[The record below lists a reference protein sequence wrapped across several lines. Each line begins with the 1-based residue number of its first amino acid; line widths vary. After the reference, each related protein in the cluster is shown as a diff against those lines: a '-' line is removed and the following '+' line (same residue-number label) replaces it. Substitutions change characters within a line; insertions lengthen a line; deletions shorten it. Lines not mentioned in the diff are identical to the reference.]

1 MQGIKCKRGEIIL
14 LPAKESL
21 EEREGSTYSIIKLL
35 INISKVSNNGK
46 LFFPIHHNWGFY
58 T

>member
-1 MQGIKCKRGEIIL
+1 MQGIKSKRGEIIL

-21 EEREGSTYSIIKLL
+21 EEREASVYSITKLL
-35 INISKVSNNGK
+35 INISKVCNIGK
-46 LFFPIHHNWGFY
+46 LSLPIHHNWGFC